1 MKIRIERGKVFY
13 AGSEYWITKH
23 GMAIFLNCLR
33 YDGIPKDSD
42 SRKKLKYIYRVCESG
57 RLV

>member
-13 AGSEYWITKH
+13 AGGEYWITKH

-42 SRKKLKYIYRVCESG
+42 SRKKLKYIFRVCES
-57 RLV
+57 